1 MDKSMKEKCLL
12 IVFALALFAV
22 FYNIE
27 LVWELLKHAGSLIFP
42 IVLGLVLAFVLNV
55 PMNGFSKKIMK
66 LAARLGRSSNQ
77 KLVNMA
83 SLLLTIISIILVIF
97 FAGWL
102 LVPELINSVNS
113 AYDMFRDKWPELS
126 LILQKY
132 DINTDYI
139 TSWLAGFNAETLIKN
154 IVNGAGSVASH
165 VVDVAS
171 TTVSGVVSAGVAIV
185 VSIYVLLSKITLSR
199 HCRKIC
205 YAYLK
210 KNTSD
215 RIYHVAELLKDT
227 YARFLSGQCVEA
239 IILGLLILIAFTIF
253 RLPYAGITAMLTSI
267 CAFIPY
273 IGAFCACGIG
283 ALLTLLAEP
292 SKVIVCIIV
301 YLVVQFIENQFIYP
315 NVVGSSVGLS
325 PLWTLVAVF
334 VGGKLFG
341 LLGMILFIPLA
352 AVLYALVRDDAN
364 RRLELKAGESR

>member
-22 FYNIE
+22 FYNIQ
-27 LVWELLKHAGSLIFP
+27 LVMGFLKQVGSITFP
-42 IVLGLVLAFVLNV
+42 VVLGLVLAFVLNV

-66 LAARLGRSSNQ
+66 LADKLGRHPGQ
-77 KLVNMA
+77 KLVNMV
-83 SLLLTIISIILVIF
+83 SLLLTIICIILVIF
-97 FAGWL
+97 LAGWL

-113 AYDMFRDKWPELS
+113 AYDMFREKWPELS
-126 LILQKY
+126 ALLQKY
-132 DINTDYI
+132 DIDTDYI
-139 TSWLAGFNAETLIKN
+139 TTWLAGFNADTLIKN
-154 IVNGAGSVASH
+154 IVNGAGSVANH

-210 KNTSD
+210 KRTAD
-215 RIYHVAELLKDT
+215 RIYHVAVLLKDT

-239 IILGLLILIAFTIF
+239 IILGLLILTAFTIF

-325 PLWTLVAVF
+325 PLWTLIAVF

-352 AVLYALVRDDAN
+352 AVMYTLVKEDAN
-364 RRLELKAGESR
+364 RRLELKTRDSR

>member
-22 FYNIE
+22 FYNIQ
-27 LVWELLKHAGSLIFP
+27 LVMGFLKQVGSITFP
-42 IVLGLVLAFVLNV
+42 VVLGLVLAFVLNV

-66 LAARLGRSSNQ
+66 LADKLGRHPGQ
-77 KLVNMA
+77 KLVNMV
-83 SLLLTIISIILVIF
+83 SLLLTIICIILVIF
-97 FAGWL
+97 LAGWL

-113 AYDMFRDKWPELS
+113 AYDMFREKWPELS
-126 LILQKY
+126 ALLQKY
-132 DINTDYI
+132 DIDTDYI
-139 TSWLAGFNAETLIKN
+139 TTWLAGFNADTLIKN
-154 IVNGAGSVASH
+154 IVNGAGSVANH

-210 KNTSD
+210 KRTAD
-215 RIYHVAELLKDT
+215 RIYHVAVLLKDT

-239 IILGLLILIAFTIF
+239 IILGLLILTAFTIF

-325 PLWTLVAVF
+325 PLWTLIAVF

-352 AVLYALVRDDAN
+352 AVMYTLVKEDAN
-364 RRLELKAGESR
+364 RRLEIKTRDSR

>member
-22 FYNIE
+22 FYNIQ
-27 LVWELLKHAGSLIFP
+27 LVLGLLRQVGSIIFP
-42 IVLGLVLAFVLNV
+42 VVLGLVLAFVLNV
-55 PMNGFSKKIMK
+55 PMNGFSKKMVR
-66 LAARLGRSSNQ
+66 LAERMGRHPGQ
-77 KLVNMA
+77 KAVNMV
-83 SLLLTIISIILVIF
+83 SLLLTVICIILVIF
-97 FAGWL
+97 IAGWL

-113 AYDMFRDKWPELS
+113 AYDMFRDKWPQLS
-126 LILQKY
+126 VLLQKY
-132 DINTDYI
+132 DVDTDYI
-139 TSWLAGFNAETLIKN
+139 TTWLAGFNAETLIKN
-154 IVNGAGSVASH
+154 IVNGAGSVANH

-171 TTVSGVVSAGVAIV
+171 TTVTGVVSAGVAIV
-185 VSIYVLLSKITLSR
+185 VSIYVLLSKITLGR

-210 KNTSD
+210 KSTAD
-215 RIYHVAELLKDT
+215 RIFHVAGLLRDT

-325 PLWTLVAVF
+325 PLWTLIAVF
-334 VGGKLFG
+334 IGGKLFG

-352 AVLYALVRDDAN
+352 AVLYTLVREDAN
-364 RRLELKAGESR
+364 RRLELKARDSR

>member
-22 FYNIE
+22 FYNIQ
-27 LVWELLKHAGSLIFP
+27 LVMGFLKQVGSITFP
-42 IVLGLVLAFVLNV
+42 VVLGLVLAFVLNV

-66 LAARLGRSSNQ
+66 LADKLGRHPGQ
-77 KLVNMA
+77 KLVNMV
-83 SLLLTIISIILVIF
+83 SLLLTIICIILVIF
-97 FAGWL
+97 LAGWL

-113 AYDMFRDKWPELS
+113 AYDMFREKWPELS
-126 LILQKY
+126 VLLQKY
-132 DINTDYI
+132 DIDTDYI
-139 TSWLAGFNAETLIKN
+139 TTWLAGFNADTLIKN
-154 IVNGAGSVASH
+154 IVNGAGSVANH

-210 KNTSD
+210 KRTAD
-215 RIYHVAELLKDT
+215 RIYHVAVLLKDT

-239 IILGLLILIAFTIF
+239 IILGLLILTAFTIF

-325 PLWTLVAVF
+325 PLWTLIAVF

-352 AVLYALVRDDAN
+352 AVMYTLVKEDAN
-364 RRLELKAGESR
+364 RRLEIKTRDSR

>member
-55 PMNGFSKKIMK
+55 PMNGFSKKMVR
-66 LAARLGRSSNQ
+66 LAERMGRHPGQ
-77 KLVNMA
+77 KAVNMV
-83 SLLLTIISIILVIF
+83 SLLLTVICIILVIF
-97 FAGWL
+97 IAGWL

-113 AYDMFRDKWPELS
+113 AYDMFRDKWPQLS
-126 LILQKY
+126 VLLQKY
-132 DINTDYI
+132 DVDTDYI
-139 TSWLAGFNAETLIKN
+139 TTWLAGFNAETLIKN
-154 IVNGAGSVASH
+154 IVNGAGSVANH

-171 TTVSGVVSAGVAIV
+171 TTVTGVVSAGVAIV
-185 VSIYVLLSKITLSR
+185 VSIYVLLSKITLGR

-210 KNTSD
+210 KSTAD
-215 RIYHVAELLKDT
+215 RIFHVAGLLRDT

-325 PLWTLVAVF
+325 PLWTLIAVF
-334 VGGKLFG
+334 IGGKLFG

-352 AVLYALVRDDAN
+352 AVLYTLVREDAN
-364 RRLELKAGESR
+364 RRLELKARDSR

>member
-22 FYNIE
+22 FYNIQ
-27 LVWELLKHAGSLIFP
+27 LVMGFLKQVGSITFP
-42 IVLGLVLAFVLNV
+42 VVLGLVLAFVLNV

-66 LAARLGRSSNQ
+66 LADKLGRHPGQ
-77 KLVNMA
+77 KLVNMV
-83 SLLLTIISIILVIF
+83 SLLLTIICIILVIF
-97 FAGWL
+97 LAGWL

-113 AYDMFRDKWPELS
+113 AYDMFREKWPELS
-126 LILQKY
+126 VLLQKY
-132 DINTDYI
+132 DIDTDYI
-139 TSWLAGFNAETLIKN
+139 TTWLAGFNADTLIKN
-154 IVNGAGSVASH
+154 IVNGAGSVANH

-210 KNTSD
+210 KRTAD
-215 RIYHVAELLKDT
+215 RIYHVAVLLKDT

-239 IILGLLILIAFTIF
+239 IILGLLILTAFTIF

-325 PLWTLVAVF
+325 PLWTLIAVF

-352 AVLYALVRDDAN
+352 AVMYTLVKEDAN
-364 RRLELKAGESR
+364 RRLELKTRDSR

>member
-22 FYNIE
+22 FYNIQ
-27 LVWELLKHAGSLIFP
+27 LVLGLLRQVGSIIFP
-42 IVLGLVLAFVLNV
+42 VVLGLVLAFILNV
-55 PMNGFSKKIMK
+55 PMNGFSKKMVR
-66 LAARLGRSSNQ
+66 LAERMGRHPGQ
-77 KLVNMA
+77 KAVNMV
-83 SLLLTIISIILVIF
+83 SLLLTVICIILVIF
-97 FAGWL
+97 IAGWL

-113 AYDMFRDKWPELS
+113 AYDMFRDKWPQLS
-126 LILQKY
+126 VLLQKY
-132 DINTDYI
+132 DVDTDYI
-139 TSWLAGFNAETLIKN
+139 TTWLAGFNAETLIKN
-154 IVNGAGSVASH
+154 IVNGAGSVANH

-171 TTVSGVVSAGVAIV
+171 TTVTGVVSAGVAIV
-185 VSIYVLLSKITLSR
+185 VSIYVLLSKITLGR

-210 KNTSD
+210 KSTAD
-215 RIYHVAELLKDT
+215 RIFHVAGLLRDT

-325 PLWTLVAVF
+325 PLWTLIAVF

-352 AVLYALVRDDAN
+352 AVLYILVREDAN
-364 RRLELKAGESR
+364 RRLELKARDSR